1 MWGTITQECSIPR
14 VWRSWCCCL
23 LVRFCGKDRVASS
36 ASYLS
41 IQAARMTTRWSTDT
55 ARQRDTTIRT
65 GMTIRTDTT
74 IRTDMTIRTGMT
86 ICTDMTIRTDMTMV
100 RQRLTGTTRRL
111 VRSALTTKRSNA
123 LGLVRGGTH
132 KIAAPLA
139 VVGQLR

>member
-1 MWGTITQECSIPR
+1 MWGTITLECCIPR

-55 ARQRDTTIRT
+55 ARQTDTTIRT

-74 IRTDMTIRTGMT
+74 IRTDMT
-86 ICTDMTIRTDMTMV
+86 
-100 RQRLTGTTRRL
+100 
-111 VRSALTTKRSNA
+111 TKRSNA
-123 LGLVRGGTH
+123 LRLVRVGTH

>member
-23 LVRFCGKDRVASS
+23 LVRFCGKDRVASF

-41 IQAARMTTRWSTDT
+41 TQAARMTTRWS
-55 ARQRDTTIRT
+55 
-65 GMTIRTDTT
+65 TDTT

-100 RQRLTGTTRRL
+100 RQRLTGATRRL